1 MIKAL
6 RKIFQQKFYRKVFI
20 LLNIIFVLL
29 YFIFTNFFSAVQ
41 IFSVPI
47 FSKAEQWNIFFH
59 SIFDISI
66 LQNVLMLILVILFI
80 LSLSLFF
87 ILFYVLF
94 NETKKINKGKSVWGV
109 IGMFISILGL
119 SCATCGIGLLA
130 SILSL
135 FGLSGIVVYFPLHG
149 LEIGYLGVIILNITN
164 YILLKRI
171 KNPFIC

>member
-1 MIKAL
+1 MVEK
-6 RKIFQQKFYRKVFI
+6 
-20 LLNIIFVLL
+20 
-29 YFIFTNFFSAVQ
+29 
-41 IFSVPI
+41 
-47 FSKAEQWNIFFH
+47 
-59 SIFDISI
+59 
-66 LQNVLMLILVILFI
+66 
-80 LSLSLFF
+80 
-87 ILFYVLF
+87 
-94 NETKKINKGKSVWGV
+94 KGKSVWGV

>member
-1 MIKAL
+1 MFQILK
-6 RKIFQQKFYRKVFI
+6 KIFQQKFYRKIFI
-20 LLNIIFVLL
+20 LLNLIFILL
-29 YFIFTNFFSAVQ
+29 YFFFINFFSAVQ

-47 FSKAEQWNIFFH
+47 FTKAEQWNIFFH

-66 LQNVLMLILVILFI
+66 LHNILMLILVIFFI
-80 LSLSLFF
+80 LSISLFF
-87 ILFYVLF
+87 ILFYILF
-94 NETKKINKGKSVWGV
+94 NETKKINKSKSVWGL

-164 YILLKRI
+164 HILLKRI